1 MIGKKLYKYSI
12 IVPHYDDLERLCRL
26 ISSIPISRGD
36 IQLIIIDDCSLSVD
50 QLKVLKSQFDNSI
63 LWLSTPIN
71 KGAGAARNI
80 GLEYAVGTY
89 VLFADS
95 DDVFVEGAFNVI
107 DNNVAGD
114 SDLTYFLST
123 AYNEIYNTFS
133 ARADAM
139 NNLVLKYINLAD
151 EESLMNLKQG
161 HVTPYSKIY
170 KRSIIERL
178 GYCFEEVM
186 VSNDVAFNV
195 LMALGCKTV
204 KAVPEVI
211 YSITKR
217 EGSLTT
223 KKNYRRFMTRV
234 QVAASISDKIT
245 ELGFISNKTGTGI
258 LLESLKYGPV
268 IVIRTFFIVN
278 QSSLKVDFL
287 RIFNL
292 KRWFRFIQRQNNN

>member
-1 MIGKKLYKYSI
+1 MYKYSI
-12 IVPHYDDLERLCRL
+12 IVPHYDDRERLCRL
-26 ISSIPISRGD
+26 ISSIPIARGD
-36 IQLIIIDDCSLSVD
+36 IQLIIIDDCSLSSD
-50 QLKVLKSQFDNSI
+50 QLTDLKSQYDDGI

-80 GLEYAVGTY
+80 GLAHAVGTY

-95 DDVFVEGAFNVI
+95 DDIFVEGAFNNI
-107 DNNVAGD
+107 DDNIGGD
-114 SDLTYFLST
+114 TDLTYFLAT
-123 AYNEIYNTFS
+123 AYNEIHGTFS
-133 ARADAM
+133 TRADAM
-139 NNLVLKYINLAD
+139 NSLVAQYIKSAD

-161 HVTPYSKIY
+161 HVNPIAKVY
-170 KRSIIERL
+170 KRSAIERL
-178 GYCFEEVM
+178 GYKFEEVM

-211 YSITKR
+211 YSVTKR

-223 KKNYRRFMTRV
+223 KKNSRRFMTRV

-245 ELGFISNKTGTGI
+245 QLGFQSNKTGTGF

-268 IVIRTFFIVN
+268 IAIRTFYIVN
-278 QSSLKVDFL
+278 KSSLKIDFL
-287 RIFNL
+287 RVFNL
-292 KRWFRFIQRQNNN
+292 KRWFRFIQRQKSK